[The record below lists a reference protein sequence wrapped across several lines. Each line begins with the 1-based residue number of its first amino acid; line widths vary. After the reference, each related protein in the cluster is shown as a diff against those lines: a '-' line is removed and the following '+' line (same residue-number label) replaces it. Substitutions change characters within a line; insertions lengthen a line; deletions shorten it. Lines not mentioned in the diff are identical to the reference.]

1 LLAEKA
7 PWRPEKIMIDLESFI
22 RNVPDFPKKGI
33 LFKDI
38 TPLLADPAA
47 LREACSRLAAP
58 FADKGVT
65 RVVGIES
72 RGFIFG
78 TPVAER
84 LGAGFVPVRKP
95 GKLPA
100 ATVSQR
106 YDLEYGTDEI
116 QMHADAVAAGDR
128 VLLIDDLL
136 ATGGTMAAA
145 CRLVGSLGA
154 TVVGVAFVIELCFLN
169 GREKLPGYDV
179 HSLIKVQ

>member
-1 LLAEKA
+1 
-7 PWRPEKIMIDLESFI
+7 MIDLESFI

-47 LREACSRLAAP
+47 LGEACSRLAAP

-72 RGFIFG
+72 RGFLFG

-84 LGAGFVPVRKP
+84 LHAGFVPVRKP

-106 YDLEYGTDEI
+106 YELEYGTDEI
-116 QMHADAVAAGDR
+116 QMHADAVAGGDR
-128 VLLIDDLL
+128 VLMIDDLL

-145 CRLVGSLGA
+145 CQLVRTLGGA
-154 TVVGVAFVIELCFLN
+154 VVGVAFVIELCFLK
-169 GREKLPGYDV
+169 GRDKLADYDV